1 MKLLI
6 NDKELTNYL
15 ISLIDFYKD
24 LQNIKL
30 QEKNTSEAIAWAC
43 LKKGKTGY
51 VPEKFNNKI
60 KDKITYAV
68 SSDLK
73 EWIRSVKNHIKIKQD
88 SLDKIIRS
96 NLPIILE
103 KFGEEYILEKY
114 KKSEK
119 NYFVKSVG
127 LSLDKKSKLVRRVNF
142 NSVDEDCLLRNTVG
156 NENLLVQKID
166 QNKPF
171 WFIDSGYTN
180 FIEDNKKWHRLVRNH
195 LHYSTYFNAPADR
208 LQHFSKFPM
217 PWRNSGDKILILE
230 PGEFAASIFHVDVK
244 KWKYEI
250 VKELRQYTDKRIFFR
265 PKINKKIRK
274 DLYQKL
280 MDDDYYCTI
289 SINSNSAVE
298 SIWAGIPAITLGK
311 HISNPVTVNKLSD
324 VNNLYTGPLGNWLCW
339 LSYNQFTFDE
349 LVNGYAVSIV
359 KKYHG

>member
-6 NDKELTNYL
+6 NDKELANYL
-15 ISLIDFYKD
+15 ISLIDFKKD
-24 LQNIKL
+24 VIHINL
-30 QEKNTSEAIAWAC
+30 ESTNTEEAIAWA
-43 LKKGKTGY
+43 LVKKNKKGMI
-51 VPEKFNNKI
+51 PEKYNSK
-60 KDKITYAV
+60 
-68 SSDLK
+68 LK
-73 EWIRSVKNHIKIKQD
+73 EKLIYGVKTDLAIWKRKVEEILKNKK
-88 SLDKIIRS
+88 KFVTK
-96 NLPIILE
+96 NLHENMHVFIE
-103 KFGEEYILEKY
+103 RFGEEFLLEKY
-114 KKSEK
+114 KKSK
-119 NYFVKSVG
+119 KDYFVKSVG
-127 LSLDKKSKLVRRVNF
+127 LSLNKKSKLVRRVNF

-195 LHYSTYFNAPADR
+195 LHYSTYFDAPADR

-230 PGEFAASIFHVDVK
+230 PGEFAASIFHVDMK

-265 PKINKKIRK
+265 PKVNKKIRK

-280 MDDDYYCTI
+280 IDDDYYCTI

-298 SIWAGIPAITLGK
+298 SIWAGVPAITLGK

-324 VNNLYTGPLGNWLCW
+324 INNLYTGPLGNWLCW